1 MMFADLLTALLAS
14 FFATL
19 GFAGLLHAPLRSWLP
34 ASLIGAAGYTV
45 YWLLLQAGW
54 TDPSAIFVGSCCASL
69 LAQLT
74 ARRLRMIASI
84 FSVLAIIP
92 CVPGYGLYQTM
103 FHIGQGNLS
112 LGLNTGVDTM
122 SSILMLALGIIVGS
136 FIFRLLPLRKKA

>member
-1 MMFADLLTALLAS
+1 MMLTDLLIAIVCS

-34 ASLIGAAGYTV
+34 ASLIGAAGYTI

-54 TDPSAIFVGSCCASL
+54 NDPSAIFIGSCTASL
-69 LAQLT
+69 LAQIT

-103 FHIGQGNLS
+103 FHIGQDSLS
-112 LGLNTGVDTM
+112 LGLSTGVDTM
-122 SSILMLALGIIVGS
+122 RAS
-136 FIFRLLPLRKKA
+136 

>member
-1 MMFADLLTALLAS
+1 METNILSTLVIS

-45 YWLLLQAGW
+45 YWLLLNAGW
-54 TDPSAIFVGSCCASL
+54 DDPSAIFVGSCLASL

-112 LGLNTGVDTM
+112 EGLSTGVATM
-122 SSILMLALGIIVGS
+122 SSILMIALGIIVGS
-136 FIFRLLPLRKKA
+136 FAFRLFHIRKKV

>member
-1 MMFADLLTALLAS
+1 MVADLLKMLVFS
-14 FFATL
+14 FCATL

-34 ASLIGAAGYTV
+34 AGLIGAVGYTL

-54 TDPSAIFVGSCCASL
+54 PDPTAIFVGSCLASL
-69 LAQLT
+69 LAQVT
-74 ARRLRMIASI
+74 ARRMRMIASI

-112 LGLNTGVDTM
+112 LGLSTGVDTM

-136 FIFRLLPLRKKA
+136 FAFRLFFIRDKK